1 MGKLKCCNLIGQ
13 FNYKTVEISC
23 ILSRKGKSWVVTVRL
38 EGHTALK
45 HARVDWREFDSYAL
59 VKRMVS
65 F

>member
-38 EGHTALK
+38 EGYTALK
-45 HARVDWREFDSYAL
+45 HARREFDSYAL